1 MVVDLIE
8 EEVTCV
14 PSCCRSSGSSKKLEY
29 PLDMSLISDPSEAR
43 LARRRSG
50 TRPNKLCFRSLPSSR
65 WIGLSNEKPESAVA
79 GWKIYTRHAASGCD
93 CATPH
98 RKALYLQLKI
108 FQPCKQNR
116 LYTICRK
123 RQRPLSRT
131 RRISSPIP
139 RTQMSPLRLKSR
151 TRSPRGKHGLR
162 SRCGHY
168 STRSIQKVC
177 VILYRLCE
185 STVVARTDFPVM
197 DGSGDK
203 IEWKAVSEVVG
214 RDWKVSVFFAG
225 CLERRVAD
233 SHCLI
238 EVL

>member
-43 LARRRSG
+43 LARRRCG

-79 GWKIYTRHAASGCD
+79 GWKIYTRHAASGCH

-116 LYTICRK
+116 LHTICRK

-139 RTQMSPLRLKSR
+139 RTQMHPPRLRNR
-151 TRSPRGKHGLR
+151 VRSPRGKHGPR
-162 SRCGHY
+162 SRCGHC
-168 STRSIQKVC
+168 STRSTRKV
-177 VILYRLCE
+177 RL
-185 STVVARTDFPVM
+185 TVFYVLMSIR
-197 DGSGDK
+197 
-203 IEWKAVSEVVG
+203 IEN
-214 RDWKVSVFFAG
+214 
-225 CLERRVAD
+225 
-233 SHCLI
+233 
-238 EVL
+238 